1 MSDVEHE
8 LLLENSEQVEEL
20 ARLRELLLRVTRVA
34 VDAQDRVDGRHDAF
48 LDALLDELAAG

>member
-1 MSDVEHE
+1 VSDVEHE
-8 LLLENSEQVEEL
+8 LLLENTEQVQEL

-48 LDALLDELAAG
+48 LDALLDELVAG